1 MAKRIDRERDRLL
14 DQQRALFRFLSKS
27 ARKGEPADPEAAA
40 ARIEAE
46 LDDLPDFAAQVQ
58 ARIDDAWP
66 DAPRL
71 ISLLDDPDP
80 ETLAAVAAYDWVQT
94 GIYSFGL
101 PPTKTRP
108 GSKESADHRWLKEW
122 AAAHP
127 RRVAAPAN
135 SVAVTERWFPS
146 GDECD
151 VAFFADREV
160 TLVQVCLEGADY
172 DELRRTVFSL
182 IKLRAVLHVE
192 DQIAVHLRRIRSII
206 LFGGAIPEEIRP
218 LAQRFRVLLISQS
231 HPAPMIL
238 RRERLRAEAAAKA
251 AAEQQ
256 QAEQQ
261 AEPEQAEAQQA
272 QPQAEAQDGG

>member
-1 MAKRIDRERDRLL
+1 MAKPIDRERDRLL

-27 ARKGEPADPEAAA
+27 ARKREPADPEAAA

-46 LDDLPDFAAQVQ
+46 LDDLPDLAAQVQ

-71 ISLLDDPDP
+71 INLLHDPDP
-80 ETLAAVAAYDWVQT
+80 QTIAAVADYDWVQT

-127 RRVAAPAN
+127 QRVAAPAD

-206 LFGGAIPEEIRP
+206 LFGGAIPDEIRP

-231 HPAPMIL
+231 HPPPVVL

-256 QAEQQ
+256 QAEQGEQAQ
-261 AEPEQAEAQQA
+261 AEEQETEQQAET
-272 QPQAEAQDGG
+272 QDGG

>member
-80 ETLAAVAAYDWVQT
+80 ETLAAAAAYDWVQT

-101 PPTKTRP
+101 PPTKTRS
-108 GSKESADHRWLKEW
+108 GSAESAAHRALKEW

-127 RRVAAPAN
+127 EQALAPPGAT
-135 SVAVTERWFPS
+135 AITERWFPS
-146 GDECD
+146 GDESD
-151 VAFFADREV
+151 VAFLADNAATIVEV
-160 TLVQVCLEGADY
+160 RPAETEPH
-172 DELRRTVFSL
+172 ELRRALFALV
-182 IKLRAVLHVE
+182 KLRAVLEAE
-192 DQIAVHLRRIRSII
+192 DALASRPREVAALLLTAAPVTPDLQTLASHLNLQIL
-206 LFGGAIPEEIRP
+206 P
-218 LAQRFRVLLISQS
+218 
-231 HPAPMIL
+231 
-238 RRERLRAEAAAKA
+238 
-251 AAEQQ
+251 
-256 QAEQQ
+256 
-261 AEPEQAEAQQA
+261 A
-272 QPQAEAQDGG
+272 QPHTH